1 MKNREY
7 KFYSNLFDRLYP
19 IPRSITG
26 DGYRKSLKIL
36 KEYIPFKIHKFKSDS
51 KVFDWKV
58 PLEWHVKNAFLKVNN
73 KIVCD
78 YHKNNISLVNYST
91 SVKKKTLFKNIKDK
105 IYTLSK
111 FPKLTPYVTSYYK
124 KDWGFC
130 LPYKV
135 YSKINPN
142 SIVEALIESKFKKGS
157 IDIGVKILKGSS
169 KKIIIISSYLC
180 HPKMANNE
188 LSGPL
193 VMIAIYKYLKS
204 IKKRKFTYL
213 FLINPETIGSLCFLK
228 KFNKKIHKDF
238 YSGFVLTCL
247 GGNKK
252 LSYKLSKIGN
262 SFIDRMFLNLF
273 QNKLVDLRKFDPTSG
288 SDERQFCSPGF
299 NFGFGQISRLI
310 YKTYKEYHTDGDNK
324 KIMGIENII
333 FSKEKICRFISIL
346 EFAGK
351 IKRIMPYGEIQLS
364 KYNLYPSKNF
374 NSSTLDF
381 KKSKLTKIILGI
393 LSYSDGTK
401 DIIDIANDLGICVF
415 ELIEP
420 LKILIRLKLIKIRL

>member
-1 MKNREY
+1 MKNKEY
-7 KFYSNLFDRLYP
+7 KFYSNLFDRLYL

-26 DGYRKSLKIL
+26 NGYRKSLEIIKN
-36 KEYIPFKIHKFKSDS
+36 YIPFKIYKFKSGI

-58 PLEWHVKNAFLKVNN
+58 PLEWVVKNAFLKVNN

-78 YHKNNISLVNYST
+78 YKKSSISIVNYST
-91 SVKKKTLFKNIKDK
+91 SIKKKTLFKKIKEK
-105 IYTLSK
+105 IYTLK
-111 FPKLTPYVTSYYK
+111 EFPELTPYVTSYYK

-130 LPYKV
+130 LPYNV
-135 YSKINPN
+135 YSKINSN
-142 SIVEALIESKFKKGS
+142 SKVEALIDSKFKKGS
-157 IDIGVKILKGSS
+157 LDIGVKILKGSS

-180 HPKMANNE
+180 HPNMANNE

-193 VMIAIYKYLKS
+193 VMIGVYKYIES

-228 KFNKKIHKDF
+228 KFKKKIYKDF

-252 LSYKLSKIGN
+252 LNYKLSKMGN
-262 SFIDRMFLNLF
+262 SFFDRMFINLF
-273 QNKLVDLRKFDPTSG
+273 NQKLVDLRKFDPTSG

-299 NFGFGQISRLI
+299 NFGFGQISRLV

-324 KIMGIENII
+324 KVMGINNII
-333 FSKEKICRFISIL
+333 SSKEKICEFISIL
-346 EFAGK
+346 ELAGK
-351 IKRIMPYGEIQLS
+351 VKRTMPYGEIQLD

-374 NSSTLDF
+374 SSSNHNF
-381 KKSKLTKIILGI
+381 KKNKLTKIILGI
-393 LSYSDGTK
+393 LSYSDGKK
-401 DIIDIANDLGICVF
+401 DIVDISDDLRVSVF
-415 ELIEP
+415 DLIEP
-420 LKILIRLKLIKIRL
+420 FKILIKLKLIKLKL

>member
-1 MKNREY
+1 
-7 KFYSNLFDRLYP
+7 
-19 IPRSITG
+19 
-26 DGYRKSLKIL
+26 
-36 KEYIPFKIHKFKSDS
+36 
-51 KVFDWKV
+51 
-58 PLEWHVKNAFLKVNN
+58 
-73 KIVCD
+73 
-78 YHKNNISLVNYST
+78 
-91 SVKKKTLFKNIKDK
+91 
-105 IYTLSK
+105 
-111 FPKLTPYVTSYYK
+111 
-124 KDWGFC
+124 
-130 LPYKV
+130 
-135 YSKINPN
+135 
-142 SIVEALIESKFKKGS
+142 
-157 IDIGVKILKGSS
+157 
-169 KKIIIISSYLC
+169 
-180 HPKMANNE
+180 
-188 LSGPL
+188 
-193 VMIAIYKYLKS
+193 
-204 IKKRKFTYL
+204 
-213 FLINPETIGSLCFLK
+213 
-228 KFNKKIHKDF
+228 
-238 YSGFVLTCL
+238 L

-273 QNKLVDLRKFDPTSG
+273 QNNLVDLRKFDPTSG

-324 KIMGIENII
+324 KIMGIDNII

-420 LKILIRLKLIKIRL
+420 LKILIQLKLIKIRL